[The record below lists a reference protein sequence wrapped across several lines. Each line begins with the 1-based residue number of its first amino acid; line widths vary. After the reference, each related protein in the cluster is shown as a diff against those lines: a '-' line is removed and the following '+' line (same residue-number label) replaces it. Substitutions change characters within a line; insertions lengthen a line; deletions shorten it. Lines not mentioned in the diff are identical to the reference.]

1 MPGFIDKGRG
11 AGYNTN
17 KIKGKKNGRV
27 ETFMTNTEVYRKT
40 LKFSTRIFLWD
51 TLAFLVLAGCAAG
64 GFFGAEKLWDKGLI
78 GLGGGLLIGIVII
91 VIMLR
96 YVSFT
101 YKAAQIAM
109 MTRGVTEDALPDD
122 VIGEGKKA
130 VRERFTTVALYFA
143 ATSLIKGIFRQIGH
157 GITKLGESIGGD
169 TGNAVGSAISGA
181 ISVVVAYLCD
191 CCLGWIFFRK
201 DEKAGR
207 ATLQGAALFFKHGK
221 TFIKN
226 MGRVAAVGTVSL
238 LAIGGAFF
246 AIAYV
251 ICLQFPDAFRSLAGE
266 ITNAFANGSATSKSA
281 WLQDILKNPTTLT
294 IFVAVVVAL
303 FFWRVIHS
311 TLVRPF
317 VLVGVLRNY
326 IQSGIEDMPTEQ
338 SYEAVAK
345 ISPKFRKLQAEV

>member
-1 MPGFIDKGRG
+1 MRG
-11 AGYNTN
+11 WEKIMTN
-17 KIKGKKNGRV
+17 K
-27 ETFMTNTEVYRKT
+27 EVYKKT
-40 LKFSTRIFLWD
+40 LKFSTRVFLWD
-51 TLAFLVLAGCAAG
+51 TLAFLILAACAVG
-64 GFFGAEKLWDKGLI
+64 GFFGAQKLWDKGLI
-78 GLGGGLLIGIVII
+78 GLGGGLLIGIIII

-109 MTRGVTEDALPDD
+109 MTKGVTEGTLPED
-122 VIGEGKKA
+122 VIGEGKKI
-130 VRERFTTVALYFA
+130 VRERFTTVAIYFA
-143 ATSLIKGIFRQIGH
+143 ATGLIKGIFRQVGR

-169 TGNAVGSAISGA
+169 TGSAVGSAVSGA
-181 ISVVVAYLCD
+181 INVVVAYLCD
-191 CCLGWIFFRK
+191 CCLGWIFYRK
-201 DEKAGR
+201 EEKSGK

-226 MGRVAAVGTVSL
+226 MGRVAGIGGISL

-246 AIAYV
+246 GIAYV
-251 ICLQFPDAFRSLAGE
+251 ICLQFPDAFQSLAAE
-266 ITNAFANGSATSKSA
+266 ITNAFANGSATAKSA
-281 WLQDILKNPTTLT
+281 WLRDILQNPTTLT
-294 IFVAVVVAL
+294 IAAAVIIAL
-303 FFWRVIHS
+303 FFWSVVHS
-311 TLVRPF
+311 TFVRPF